1 LGRYVSKRSFVQ
13 LDRLVLIIKV
23 LLFVTALSS
32 CAPVPRD
39 FHKPIYEGGDLISRG
54 CGSSGPPE
62 VIVIQLNNNVEL
74 KVRASS
80 TNSNFY
86 LSTSITAPDGVIFQ
100 LANDFIII
108 EDNLTNKKWNLEIE
122 FVTTNQSNYFG
133 SESSIIE
140 ITHPNLSQ
148 KLQTEIKN
156 SRRESGYI
164 NVTTLSEIA
173 GKTQSYDVA
182 FGGKR
187 FFNSGMSYQI
197 NTKDIESQLEDF
209 SVNLPNI
216 VVNGNKIDLG
226 KIKFIHVKYMGI
238 EPLNC

>member
-1 LGRYVSKRSFVQ
+1 MQ
-13 LDRLVLIIKV
+13 LDRLVLITKI

-32 CAPVPRD
+32 CTPVLRD

-80 TNSNFY
+80 ANSNFY
-86 LSTSITAPDGVIFQ
+86 LSTNITAPDGIVFQ

-122 FVTTNQSNYFG
+122 FVTTNKINYFG
-133 SESSIIE
+133 SEDSIIE
-140 ITHPNLSQ
+140 ITYPNLSQ
-148 KLQTEIKN
+148 KLQTEIKD

-173 GKTQSYDVA
+173 GNTQSYEVA
-182 FGGKR
+182 FDGKR
-187 FFNSGMSYQI
+187 YFNSGMSYQI
-197 NTKDIESQLEDF
+197 NSKDIEIQLENF
-209 SVNLPNI
+209 SVKLPNI
-216 VVNGNKIDLG
+216 VVNGNEIYLG
-226 KIKFIHVKYMGI
+226 EIKFIHVKYMGI

>member
-1 LGRYVSKRSFVQ
+1 
-13 LDRLVLIIKV
+13 
-23 LLFVTALSS
+23 LSS

-80 TNSNFY
+80 TNSDFY
-86 LSTSITAPDGVIFQ
+86 LSTSITAPDGVVFQ
-100 LANDFIII
+100 LANNYIII
-108 EDNLTNKKWNLEIE
+108 EDNFTNKKWNFEIK
-122 FVTTNQSNYFG
+122 FVSTNKNNYFG
-133 SESSIIE
+133 SDSSIIE
-140 ITHPNLSQ
+140 IIDPNLSQ
-148 KLQTEIKN
+148 KLQSVIKD
-156 SRRESGYI
+156 SHRESGFI

-187 FFNSGMSYQI
+187 FFNSGMSYQV

-216 VVNGNKIDLG
+216 VVNGNEMDLG
-226 KIKFIHVKYMGI
+226 KIKFIHVKYVGI
-238 EPLNC
+238 DSLNC

>member
-1 LGRYVSKRSFVQ
+1 MQ
-13 LDRLVLIIKV
+13 LDRLVLIIKA
-23 LLFVTALSS
+23 LLFVTVLSS

-62 VIVIQLNNNVEL
+62 VIVIQLNNNIEL

-80 TNSNFY
+80 TNSSFY
-86 LSTSITAPDGVIFQ
+86 LSTSLTAPDGFVFQ
-100 LANDFIII
+100 LVNDSIII
-108 EDNLTNKKWNLEIE
+108 EDNHTNKKWNLEIE
-122 FVTTNQSNYFG
+122 FVTTNKINYFG

-140 ITHPNLSQ
+140 ITYPNLSQ
-148 KLQTEIKN
+148 ELQTEIKD

-197 NTKDIESQLEDF
+197 NTKEIESQLEDF

-216 VVNGNKIDLG
+216 VVNGNEIDLG

-238 EPLNC
+238 DPLNC